1 MIDDIKRPKQSLKE
15 IFPPKRVTSQVR
27 VPRKVPLE
35 VEDDDSPVPPPPKMR
50 ESHYQIVEDEPRGPK
65 RKLYLWLIVLLV
77 LVGAGFMLF
86 GSFASA
92 VVTVVPKQTSL
103 SLNEVI
109 TAYAKPGS
117 ESELPF
123 QIMSIEESAS
133 KMITAKGVEK
143 VEKRSS
149 GQITIYNN
157 HSTSPQKLIS
167 STRFETPDGLIFRI
181 PTAVAVPGYTK
192 NTKGEITPGK
202 VEATVVADKPG
213 SDYNIGSVDWTIPG
227 FKNDPKYKTFYAKSK
242 TPMTGGASGE
252 MRVAD
257 KADEA
262 KTREELKQVLT
273 EKLKSRAQA
282 EMLSDFV
289 LYPSALAIQF
299 SSLDPVTPGTALG
312 NEMVEVKESAK
323 LWGVIFK
330 RRELEDYLIER
341 KKADLKEDYEIVNL
355 AELRFNM
362 SANDLARL
370 NSTPETLDFSL
381 VGEANLIAIF
391 NRQELVTKL
400 LGAKKSDYQKVFQ
413 AYPAIQEARANFKPP
428 WTGHF
433 PTNPEKITIETVIK

>member
-15 IFPPKRVTSQVR
+15 VFPPKRSVVR
-27 VPRKVPLE
+27 QAPKTEAPL
-35 VEDDDSPVPPPPKMR
+35 PPPPPPTKAR
-50 ESHYQIVEDEPRGPK
+50 ETHYQIVEDEPRGSK
-65 RKLYLWLIVLLV
+65 RKIYLWLIVFVV
-77 LVGAGFMLF
+77 LIGAGFMLF
-86 GSFASA
+86 DSFAST
-92 VVTVVPKQTSL
+92 VVTIVPKQVSL

-109 TAYAKPGS
+109 TAYAKPSS
-117 ESELPF
+117 ENELSF

-181 PTAVAVPGYTK
+181 PTAIVVPGYTK
-192 NTKGEITPGK
+192 NAKGEITPGK
-202 VEATVVADKPG
+202 VEATIVADKPG
-213 SDYNIGSVDWTIPG
+213 SDFNIGLVDWTIPG

-242 TPMTGGASGE
+242 TPMTGGAQGE
-252 MRVAD
+252 VKVAD

-273 EKLKSRAQA
+273 EKLKTRAQT

-289 LYPSALAIQF
+289 LYPTALAIQF

-312 NEMVEVKESAK
+312 NEMVEIKESAK

-330 RRELEDYLIER
+330 RSEMEDYLIKR
-341 KKADLKEDYEIVNL
+341 KKVDLKESYEIVNL
-355 AELRFNM
+355 AELKFSM
-362 SANDLARL
+362 SASDLAHL
-370 NSTPETLDFSL
+370 NSSPETLDFSL
-381 VGEANLIAIF
+381 IGEARLVAIF

-400 LGAKKSDYQKVFQ
+400 LGVKKSDYQKVFQ
-413 AYPAIQEARANFKPP
+413 GYPAIKEASAKFKPP

-433 PTNPEKITIETVIK
+433 PSNPEKITIETVIK